1 MADESD
7 VLPKGIHEQI
17 LREQILTAPD
27 FINSTAQ
34 QQPKAVILGGQPG
47 AGKGGLVAQAKAE
60 LDQNAVTID
69 PDELR
74 RYHPRI
80 ADFRRENPYEWSGR
94 THKDASSWADEL
106 RMAATAEKKNLIFD
120 TTLSD
125 GKWASETL
133 IKGLQ
138 EQGYEVEVR
147 AVASPKLESEH
158 GVDERFTANTDRQGY
173 GRHVPEGARDAIYG
187 KLPVSLDTIHTN
199 SNVPIR
205 IFNREGIELY
215 DSRTDARMPGQAMEE
230 ARNARLKDPAFTE
243 HLREAWQK
251 QVDWHRDLP
260 EYVQAIPK
268 SDPAVQAKLLE
279 EHAKLRVSDV
289 VASRMEGIAT
299 IDELVRP
306 GAPPARVPVPE
317 PEIPGLRRAG
327 MTAGLAGLGVAATAY
342 DASQTGERVGTLLA
356 QDNLTA
362 ARSEA
367 LHFAARG
374 AGGWAGGAATAAV
387 VGTTGAGP
395 VALVVAD
402 GYLFSAAADKAATL
416 WDNRQIYAQTDK
428 QGVSWEFNGS
438 QWLRQEKADLQND
451 GADTQ
456 QKQGM
461 FALPEKARELNYHA
475 SGEAT
480 EQALGKVQPSNPY
493 VQPSSEADA
502 AHLYARDW
510 RHDPASGQWSRM
522 IADEVDRNDR
532 PVWTV
537 DPASPERSAAL
548 NQQAAQVVDANIA
561 RGAAAIAATY
571 QAAYQRNGWENFG
584 PVPAAVQAALNPDSL
599 QASDGRQYQRDTQG
613 QWRHDGVAAEGNVP
627 LELNATRERLQPALE
642 QHAQAMAQMP
652 ARQTPTP
659 QQQDQANTEATYAAY
674 GVAPNAQTA
683 GAIQL
688 AVQKTR
694 EANGIDAATSSL
706 ALERDASGQYS
717 VDSPIQH
724 LSRGADGVVRVAATT
739 STAEIHQALGQVQSV
754 RQGQPPSTGAP
765 ELRIDAQS
773 PQERDAYEQALREA
787 NRQGVSTQEAQQ
799 VASFAATTVTAPRV
813 DESQAPQAAI
823 DAQRDRDVARTP
835 DAPAAAAEMA
845 TPAPVVMPAS
855 ISAQVR
861 EEPSQV
867 AKPAKSKPEPVP
879 QREPQETRTPE
890 VAAPPTA
897 SAVQPK
903 AEAVA
908 PASASAS
915 APSVGSPSSALTFR
929 EETPAQA
936 TVPTPPSF
944 QEVEGLRLGDRGQE
958 VEFLQ
963 YRLQQ
968 VNARGPNGQAVPQDG
983 HYGPETEHAVRQFQ
997 QEQGLPATGI
1007 AGQDLDAALSQAQH
1021 ARREALKP
1029 TEPAS
1034 ANAAVE
1040 QGSEQQARVGMPQ
1053 NDAPSA
1059 VLLQATQQEAVRA
1072 PSPAT
1077 ATQSE
1082 MPAQIVLP
1090 ERTSSSYTSS
1100 PSFGGAGGRSNPGM
1114 NDEDRVE
1121 QARPFQDVAQQAF
1134 PSNHRDYALF
1144 SAIQAQL
1151 PKGTSDEKTA
1161 EVLHAVKESGIER
1174 ADELRKVTI
1183 QDDVAFVFGKTPGFH
1198 SETALNTPSPGIN
1211 ETLQKT
1217 EALDQQRAQEMV
1229 QFQREREEIDRNPT
1243 GPVMTLAAHSQ
1254 QQAMSDASGGD
1265 GGGG

>member
-1 MADESD
+1 MNGSISAQDAIDRIRQSPDDYQTPESLRSLAAQVDANASGKVTVLYSGPAAKDIWSTDVIGSMIDSGEDIRVIDKSQASKFLNSREFYTALADIYEISPRELIEGSHRGPATEWLYHPTQGPWADASGRFADATVGEVHAIVGDAQPSRVFGEIEVPRILANPNVTSIEGLPREALVGVKDRLGQQAAFELIVARAREHEGMLRIPASD
-7 VLPKGIHEQI
+7 DA
-17 LREQILTAPD
+17 LRENKVLRLDNREYFRGTAIEGTSKALD
-27 FINSTAQ
+27 QSTLPLSQ
-34 QQPKAVILGGQPG
+34 RMNPPTEH
-47 AGKGGLVAQAKAE
+47 AQA
-60 LDQNAVTID
+60 
-69 PDELR
+69 
-74 RYHPRI
+74 
-80 ADFRRENPYEWSGR
+80 
-94 THKDASSWADEL
+94 
-106 RMAATAEKKNLIFD
+106 
-120 TTLSD
+120 
-125 GKWASETL
+125 
-133 IKGLQ
+133 
-138 EQGYEVEVR
+138 
-147 AVASPKLESEH
+147 
-158 GVDERFTANTDRQGY
+158 
-173 GRHVPEGARDAIYG
+173 
-187 KLPVSLDTIHTN
+187 
-199 SNVPIR
+199 
-205 IFNREGIELY
+205 
-215 DSRTDARMPGQAMEE
+215 GQARWDEWQG
-230 ARNARLKDPAFTE
+230 RNIQT
-243 HLREAWQK
+243 
-251 QVDWHRDLP
+251 
-260 EYVQAIPK
+260 
-268 SDPAVQAKLLE
+268 
-279 EHAKLRVSDV
+279 
-289 VASRMEGIAT
+289 T
-299 IDELVRP
+299 
-306 GAPPARVPVPE
+306 PE

-367 LHFAARG
+367 LHFGARG
-374 AGGWAGGAATAAV
+374 VGGWAGGAAAAAV

-402 GYLFSAAADKAATL
+402 GYLFSAAADKAVTL
-416 WDNRQIYAQTDK
+416 WDNRQIYTQTDK
-428 QGVSWEFNGS
+428 QGVSWEFNAS
-438 QWLRQEKADLQND
+438 QWLRQEKADLPND
-451 GADTQ
+451 GVDAP
-456 QKQGM
+456 QKQAM

-510 RHDPASGQWSRM
+510 RHDPANGQWSRM
-522 IADEVDRNDR
+522 VADDVDRNDR

-548 NQQAAQVVDANIA
+548 DQQAAQVVDANIA
-561 RGAAAIAATY
+561 RGPAAIAATY
-571 QAAYQRNGWENFG
+571 QAAHQRNGWEDFG
-584 PVPAAVQAALNPDSL
+584 PVPAAVQTALNPDSL
-599 QASDGRQYQRDTQG
+599 QASDGKQYQRDTQG

-642 QHAQAMAQMP
+642 QHAQALAQMP

-706 ALERDASGQYS
+706 ALERDATGQYS

-724 LSRGADGVVRVAATT
+724 LSRDADGAVRVAATT
-739 STAEIHQALGQVQSV
+739 STDEIHQALGEVQSL
-754 RQGQPPSTGAP
+754 RQEQPPSANAP
-765 ELRIDAQS
+765 ERRIDAQS

-799 VASFAATTVTAPRV
+799 VASFAATTVTAPHV
-813 DESQAPQAAI
+813 DETKAPQAAI
-823 DAQRDRDVARTP
+823 DVQRDRDVARTP
-835 DAPAAAAEMA
+835 DAPAVAETA

-855 ISAQVR
+855 VNAPLPEDAR
-861 EEPSQV
+861 PV
-867 AKPAKSKPEPVP
+867 AKPAEPKPEPVP

-897 SAVQPK
+897 GAVQPK

-908 PASASAS
+908 PPLVSTA
-915 APSVGSPSSALTFR
+915 APSAGPASSALTSR
-929 EETPAQA
+929 EETPTQA
-936 TVPTPPSF
+936 TVPTPPSSH
-944 QEVEGLRLGDRGQE
+944 EVEGLRLGDRGQE

-968 VNARGPNGQAVPQDG
+968 VDARGPNGQAVPQDG

-997 QEQGLPATGI
+997 QDQGLPATGV
-1007 AGQDLDAALSQAQH
+1007 AGQDLDEALSQAQH

-1029 TEPAS
+1029 TAPAS
-1034 ANAAVE
+1034 ANGPVE
-1040 QGSEQQARVGMPQ
+1040 QGSEQQAQGVAPQ

-1059 VLLQATQQEAVRA
+1059 VPLQAEQQEAMQA
-1072 PSPAT
+1072 SSPAIP
-1077 ATQSE
+1077 TQSE
-1082 MPAQIVLP
+1082 VPAQIVLP
-1090 ERTSSSYTSS
+1090 EPQPAAYVSSLG
-1100 PSFGGAGGRSNPGM
+1100 FGGETARSNAHEH
-1114 NDEDRVE
+1114 DEDRVE
-1121 QARPFQDVAQQAF
+1121 QVRPFQDVAQQAF
-1134 PSNHRDYALF
+1134 PSDHRDYALF

-1174 ADELRKVTI
+1174 ANELRKVII

-1198 SETALNTPSPGIN
+1198 SETSLNTPSPGIN

-1217 EALDQQRAQEMV
+1217 EAMDQQRAQEMV
-1229 QFQREREEIDRNPT
+1229 QFQREREEIDKNPT
-1243 GPVMTLAAHSQ
+1243 GPVMTMAARSQ
-1254 QQAMSDASGGD
+1254 QQAMSDTSSGD

>member
-1 MADESD
+1 MKNALSAEDAITLLRERPDAYRSGED
-7 VLPKGIHEQI
+7 LRTLAAQVDANAPGRVTVLYSGPAAKGIWSTDVITAMVEMGEDVRVINGSEAAKFLESKDFYSALADAYDIDIDQLIDGTHRGPATEWLYHPTQGPWADASGRFADATVGEVHAIVGDAQPSRVFGEIEVPRILANPNVTSIEGLPREALVGVKDRLGQQAAFELIVARAREHEGMLRI
-17 LREQILTAPD
+17 PASDDALRENKVLRLDNREYFRGTAIEGTSKALD
-27 FINSTAQ
+27 QSTLPLSQ
-34 QQPKAVILGGQPG
+34 RMNPPTEH
-47 AGKGGLVAQAKAE
+47 AQAG
-60 LDQNAVTID
+60 QQRW
-69 PDELR
+69 DE
-74 RYHPRI
+74 
-80 ADFRRENPYEWSGR
+80 WQGR
-94 THKDASSWADEL
+94 
-106 RMAATAEKKNLIFD
+106 NIQ
-120 TTLSD
+120 TT
-125 GKWASETL
+125 
-133 IKGLQ
+133 
-138 EQGYEVEVR
+138 
-147 AVASPKLESEH
+147 
-158 GVDERFTANTDRQGY
+158 
-173 GRHVPEGARDAIYG
+173 
-187 KLPVSLDTIHTN
+187 
-199 SNVPIR
+199 
-205 IFNREGIELY
+205 
-215 DSRTDARMPGQAMEE
+215 
-230 ARNARLKDPAFTE
+230 
-243 HLREAWQK
+243 
-251 QVDWHRDLP
+251 
-260 EYVQAIPK
+260 
-268 SDPAVQAKLLE
+268 
-279 EHAKLRVSDV
+279 
-289 VASRMEGIAT
+289 
-299 IDELVRP
+299 
-306 GAPPARVPVPE
+306 PE

-342 DASQTGERVGTLLA
+342 DASQAGERVGTLLA

-374 AGGWAGGAATAAV
+374 AGGWAGGAAAAAV

-438 QWLRQEKADLQND
+438 QWLRQEKADLPND
-451 GADTQ
+451 GVDTP
-456 QKQGM
+456 QKQAM

-493 VQPSSEADA
+493 VQPSSETDA

-522 IADEVDRNDR
+522 VADDVDRNDR
-532 PVWTV
+532 PIWTV
-537 DPASPERSAAL
+537 DPASPERNAAL
-548 NQQAAQVVDANIA
+548 DQQAAQVVDANIA
-561 RGAAAIAATY
+561 RGPAAIAATY
-571 QAAYQRNGWENFG
+571 QAAYQRNGWEDFG
-584 PVPAAVQAALNPDSL
+584 PLPAAVQAALNPDSL
-599 QASDGRQYQRDTQG
+599 QASDGKQYQRDTQG
-613 QWRHDGVAAEGNVP
+613 QWRLDGVAAEGNVP

-642 QHAQAMAQMP
+642 QHAQALAQMP

-688 AVQKTR
+688 AVQRTR

-706 ALERDASGQYS
+706 ALERDATGQYS

-724 LSRGADGVVRVAATT
+724 LSRGADGLVRVAATT
-739 STAEIHQALGQVQSV
+739 STDEIHQALGEVQSL
-754 RQGQPPSTGAP
+754 RQEQPPSAGAP

-799 VASFAATTVTAPRV
+799 VAGFAATTVTAAHV
-813 DESQAPQAAI
+813 DETQAPQAAI

-835 DAPAAAAEMA
+835 DAPAVAETA

-855 ISAQVR
+855 VNAPLPEDVR
-861 EEPSQV
+861 PV
-867 AKPAKSKPEPVP
+867 AKPAEPKPEPVP

-897 SAVQPK
+897 GAVQPK
-903 AEAVA
+903 AG
-908 PASASAS
+908 ASVPTTANVS
-915 APSVGSPSSALTFR
+915 APSVGSASSASTS
-929 EETPAQA
+929 PDQA
-936 TVPTPPSF
+936 STQAAVPTQPTSS
-944 QEVEGLRLGDRGQE
+944 EVEGLRLGDRGQE

-968 VNARGPNGQAVPQDG
+968 VDARGPNGQAVPQDG
-983 HYGPETEHAVRQFQ
+983 HYGQETEHAVRQFQ
-997 QEQGLPATGI
+997 QDQGLPATGV
-1007 AGQDLDAALSQAQH
+1007 AGQDLDAALAQAQH
-1021 ARREALKP
+1021 ARRESLKS

-1040 QGSEQQARVGMPQ
+1040 QGSEQQARAGTPQ
-1053 NDAPSA
+1053 KDAPSP
-1059 VLLQATQQEAVRA
+1059 VPLQAEQQEAMQA
-1072 PSPAT
+1072 SSPAIP
-1077 ATQSE
+1077 TQSE
-1082 MPAQIVLP
+1082 VPAQIVLP
-1090 ERTSSSYTSS
+1090 ERQPAAYASS
-1100 PSFGGAGGRSNPGM
+1100 PGFGGTTARSNAHEH
-1114 NDEDRVE
+1114 DEDQIE
-1121 QARPFQDVAQQAF
+1121 QARPSQDDAQQAF
-1134 PSNHRDYALF
+1134 PSDHRDYALF

-1151 PKGTSDEKTA
+1151 PRGTSDEKTA

-1198 SETALNTPSPGIN
+1198 SETSLNTPSPGIN
-1211 ETLQKT
+1211 DTLQKT

-1229 QFQREREEIDRNPT
+1229 QFQREREEIDKNPT
-1243 GPVMTLAAHSQ
+1243 GPVMTMAARSQ
-1254 QQAMSDASGGD
+1254 QQMMSDTSSGD

>member
-1 MADESD
+1 MNGSISAQDAIDRIRQNPGDYQTPESLRSLAAQVDANASGKVTVLYSGPAAKDIWSTDVIGSMIESGEDIRVIDKSQASKFLNSREFYTALADIYEISPRELIDGSHRGPATEWLYHPTQGPWADASGRFADATVGEVHAIVGDAQPSRVFGEIEVPRILANPNVSSIEGLPREALAGVKDRLGQQAAFELIVARAREHEGMLRIPASD
-7 VLPKGIHEQI
+7 DA
-17 LREQILTAPD
+17 LRENKVLRLDNREYFRGTAIEGTSKALD
-27 FINSTAQ
+27 QSTLPLSQ
-34 QQPKAVILGGQPG
+34 RMSPPTEH
-47 AGKGGLVAQAKAE
+47 AQA
-60 LDQNAVTID
+60 
-69 PDELR
+69 
-74 RYHPRI
+74 
-80 ADFRRENPYEWSGR
+80 
-94 THKDASSWADEL
+94 
-106 RMAATAEKKNLIFD
+106 
-120 TTLSD
+120 
-125 GKWASETL
+125 
-133 IKGLQ
+133 
-138 EQGYEVEVR
+138 
-147 AVASPKLESEH
+147 
-158 GVDERFTANTDRQGY
+158 
-173 GRHVPEGARDAIYG
+173 
-187 KLPVSLDTIHTN
+187 
-199 SNVPIR
+199 
-205 IFNREGIELY
+205 
-215 DSRTDARMPGQAMEE
+215 GQARWDEWQG
-230 ARNARLKDPAFTE
+230 RNI
-243 HLREAWQK
+243 
-251 QVDWHRDLP
+251 
-260 EYVQAIPK
+260 QA
-268 SDPAVQAKLLE
+268 
-279 EHAKLRVSDV
+279 
-289 VASRMEGIAT
+289 T
-299 IDELVRP
+299 
-306 GAPPARVPVPE
+306 PE

-342 DASQTGERVGTLLA
+342 DASQAGERVGTLLA

-374 AGGWAGGAATAAV
+374 AGGWAGGAAAAAI

-428 QGVSWEFNGS
+428 QGVNWEFNGS
-438 QWLRQEKADLQND
+438 QWLRQEKADLPND
-451 GADTQ
+451 GVDTP

-480 EQALGKVQPSNPY
+480 EQALGKVQSSNPY
-493 VQPSSEADA
+493 VQPSTEADA

-522 IADEVDRNDR
+522 VADDVDRNDR

-537 DPASPERSAAL
+537 DPASPERNAAL
-548 NQQAAQVVDANIA
+548 DQQAAQVVDFNIA
-561 RGAAAIAATY
+561 RGPAAIAATY
-571 QAAYQRNGWENFG
+571 QAAYQRNGWEDFG

-599 QASDGRQYQRDTQG
+599 QASDGKQYQHDTRG

-706 ALERDASGQYS
+706 ALERDATGQYS

-724 LSRGADGVVRVAATT
+724 LSRDADGVVRVAATT
-739 STAEIHQALGQVQSV
+739 STDEIHQALGEVQSL
-754 RQGQPPSTGAP
+754 RQEQPPSAGAP

-813 DESQAPQAAI
+813 DETQAPQAAI
-823 DAQRDRDVARTP
+823 DAQRDQDVARAA
-835 DAPAAAAEMA
+835 DAPAAAEMA
-845 TPAPVVMPAS
+845 MPAPVTM
-855 ISAQVR
+855 SAPVNAQTR

-867 AKPAKSKPEPVP
+867 AKPAEPKPEPVP
-879 QREPQETRTPE
+879 QRKPQETQAPE
-890 VAAPPTA
+890 VATPPA
-897 SAVQPK
+897 AVPVRPK
-903 AEAVA
+903 VEPLV
-908 PASASAS
+908 PTTASAS
-915 APSVGSPSSALTFR
+915 APSVGSPSSALTSR
-929 EETPAQA
+929 EEPPTQA
-936 TVPTPPSF
+936 TVPTPSASS
-944 QEVEGLRLGDRGQE
+944 EVEGLRLGDRGQE

-968 VNARGPNGQAVPQDG
+968 VDARGPNGQAVPQDG

-997 QEQGLPATGI
+997 QDQGLPATGV

-1021 ARREALKP
+1021 ARREAWKP
-1029 TEPAS
+1029 TAPAS
-1034 ANAAVE
+1034 ANGAVE
-1040 QGSEQQARVGMPQ
+1040 QGSEQQARVVTPQ
-1053 NDAPSA
+1053 NEAPSA
-1059 VLLQATQQEAVRA
+1059 VPLQATQPEVAQATL
-1072 PSPAT
+1072 PAT
-1077 ATQSE
+1077 PTQSE

-1090 ERTSSSYTSS
+1090 ERTTSSYVSS
-1100 PSFGGAGGRSNPGM
+1100 PSFGGAGGHSNAGV

-1121 QARPFQDVAQQAF
+1121 QSRSSQDVAQQAF
-1134 PSNHRDYALF
+1134 PSDHRDYALF
-1144 SAIQAQL
+1144 SVIQAQL

-1174 ADELRKVTI
+1174 ADELRKVII

-1198 SETALNTPSPGIN
+1198 SETWLNTLSPGIN

-1217 EALDQQRAQEMV
+1217 EAMDQQRVQEMV
-1229 QFQREREEIDRNPT
+1229 QFQREREEIDKNPT

-1254 QQAMSDASGGD
+1254 QQAMSGGD